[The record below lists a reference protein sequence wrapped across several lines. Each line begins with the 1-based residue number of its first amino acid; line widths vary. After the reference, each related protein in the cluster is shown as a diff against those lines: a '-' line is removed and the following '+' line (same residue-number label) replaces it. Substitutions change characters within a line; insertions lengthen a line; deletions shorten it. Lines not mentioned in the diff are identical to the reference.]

1 MYLTLNIKKQNYT
14 IHMNTTELN
23 TISKLEKLGYIGT
36 DADLATSLFDYG
48 LAWKE
53 EGNQIEFIYAIGG
66 DYDKVQ
72 YTKFDQITFNT
83 DLDVRKEFD
92 WADFEEVEKAGGLSS
107 EQFDALE
114 LPFKINDLIGYYGF
128 ENVCGSS
135 YWTGFEIEEDN
146 I

>member
-1 MYLTLNIKKQNYT
+1 
-14 IHMNTTELN
+14 MNTTELN
-23 TISKLEKLGYIGT
+23 TISKLEKFGYIGT
-36 DADLATSLFDYG
+36 DADLATSLFEYG

-53 EGNQIEFIYAIGG
+53 EGNQIELIYAIGG
-66 DYDKVQ
+66 DYDKVE
-72 YTKFDQITFNT
+72 YTKFDRITFDK

-92 WADFEEVEKAGGLSS
+92 WADFNEVEKADGLTS
-107 EQFDALE
+107 ERFDALE

-135 YWTGFEIEEDN
+135 YWEGFEIEEDN

>member
-1 MYLTLNIKKQNYT
+1 
-14 IHMNTTELN
+14 MNVTELN

-146 I
+146 L